1 MAVDKRTYPTWL
13 NGEVKSVQK
22 EYTEPTKLL
31 DENGNLIAPG
41 FARHNVFE
49 YDRSQV
55 VPKMRSKE
63 WDFYQISNG
72 KYAVQLNFANI
83 SFGGFISAKLI
94 DLHNRQH
101 DRKHDTNTVCDA
113 TVLYLGGREKYKMPP
128 KGDVPNNLK

>member
-31 DENGNLIAPG
+31 DENGNLLSPG

-72 KYAVQLNFANI
+72 KYAVQLY
-83 SFGGFISAKLI
+83 
-94 DLHNRQH
+94 
-101 DRKHDTNTVCDA
+101 V
-113 TVLYLGGREKYKMPP
+113 
-128 KGDVPNNLK
+128 